1 MIPCRPSI
9 VSCSPSMMMSCPL
22 VRPYPALVT
31 AAKPLLRYY
40 FPNDD
45 DIETWRTEHPF
56 TFDLPLGLRIT
67 F

>member
-1 MIPCRPSI
+1 MQAVDS
-9 VSCSPSMMMSCPL
+9 VLLAVDDDVTL
-22 VRPYPALVT
+22 VRPYPVLVT